1 MGNDCHLCLGKIKS
15 VISLTLEKHTARIWC
30 PITSKR
36 IYKSGTKS
44 KKPLKSSIYWFHV
57 YQVSIAIQLTVQLLL
72 FSCHSTAATFLKI
85 FSPWPRS
92 VTADDPKWEEIQ
104 MVWKVIASIFVTRHS
119 TQTNLGVAQASK
131 SLQLDLDNDVYSL
144 ARVMR

>member
-1 MGNDCHLCLGKIKS
+1 
-15 VISLTLEKHTARIWC
+15 
-30 PITSKR
+30 
-36 IYKSGTKS
+36 
-44 KKPLKSSIYWFHV
+44 
-57 YQVSIAIQLTVQLLL
+57 
-72 FSCHSTAATFLKI
+72 
-85 FSPWPRS
+85 
-92 VTADDPKWEEIQ
+92 